1 MPLLP
6 DRTKKIF
13 SEDNVD
19 ITQGGTKPQAAY
31 DLALYEELGQITRA
45 VLEVTIILVF
55 DFEDADSKW
64 TEQEKL
70 SFMSDF
76 KKECAVAWG
85 EKHRL
90 VRPKPMP
97 LAPARSAGVIFNIVT
112 RDGWDIDHSH
122 WNVKCR
128 KVGKAR
134 MSFVKP
140 GGGGWITNGVAE
152 WDSLDLDPEK
162 KPGATTTQRAA
173 IHEFGHMLGY
183 RDEYPDPGATPKEIA
198 ELYNGSHPSD
208 TDSIMYWGEKIY
220 PRHYVFFAD
229 WISQQW
235 MKKDRKNCRAHDWKV
250 NGLIDTTN
258 AGLS

>member
-1 MPLLP
+1 MTLLP

-19 ITQGGTKPQAAY
+19 ITQGGTKPEAAY

-55 DFEDADSKW
+55 DFEDTDSKW
-64 TEQEKL
+64 TEKEKDD
-70 SFMSDF
+70 FMKIF
-76 KKECAVAWG
+76 RLACAAAWG

-90 VRPKPMP
+90 VTRNPMP
-97 LAPARSAGVIFNIVT
+97 LARSAGVIFDIKT
-112 RDGWDIDHSH
+112 REGWDIDHSH

-128 KVGKAR
+128 KVDSMR
-134 MSFVKP
+134 PSFVRP
-140 GGGGWITNGVAE
+140 GGGGCLTNGKAE
-152 WDSLDLDPEK
+152 WDSLDLDPEEK
-162 KPGATTTQRAA
+162 DKRATTKQRAA

-183 RDEYPDPGATPKEIA
+183 RDEYPDSSASPKQLA
-198 ELYNGSHPSD
+198 ELYNRSHPSD

-229 WISQQW
+229 WISLQW
-235 MKKDRKNCRAHDWKV
+235 MKKDRKNCKGHDWKV